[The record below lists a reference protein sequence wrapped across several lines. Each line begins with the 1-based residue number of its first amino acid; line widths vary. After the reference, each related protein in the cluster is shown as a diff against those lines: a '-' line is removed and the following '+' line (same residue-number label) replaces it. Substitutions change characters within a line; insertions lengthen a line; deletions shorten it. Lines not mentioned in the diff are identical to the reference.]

1 MRYIRLKTLNEVFG
15 CTNDVPSNSTSITSR
30 LNVTTAILSTIITNV
45 AADSGALNYSLALYS
60 HAGENSLPCEVD
72 SRHRCLYLSFPV
84 PALQLEYCPGR
95 LGPHSE
101 IDAIDEQRQS
111 GGSREASQTG
121 RSRSFNP
128 RAGMGDFGRDQS
140 SPEEI

>member
-1 MRYIRLKTLNEVFG
+1 MY
-15 CTNDVPSNSTSITSR
+15 PSNSTSR
-30 LNVTTAILSTIITNV
+30 LNVTTAILSTMITNA
-45 AADSGALNYSLALYS
+45 AADSGVPNYSFALYS
-60 HAGENSLPCEVD
+60 HAGENSLPSEVD
-72 SRHRCLYLSFPV
+72 SRHRFLYLSFAV

-95 LGPHSE
+95 LGPHSA
-101 IDAIDEQRQS
+101 IDAIAEQRRS

-128 RAGMGDFGRDQS
+128 RAGMGDFGHHQS